1 MKTFAEQNSV
11 KPDQVDKLDPDQ
23 VFVASF
29 DYELKPKR
37 RWRLFL
43 TTILLEWSLE
53 RADDWKV
60 AGDESDEE
68 GEPARMQNVNV
79 KRYKD
84 KPDITPSI
92 LLDAHDYREAH
103 LDRPVVR
110 LTVGDGTAYF
120 ISSDKGRIIDK
131 QSHF

>member
-1 MKTFAEQNSV
+1 MSRTSMSL
-11 KPDQVDKLDPDQ
+11 PDFL
-23 VFVASF
+23 AS
-29 DYELKPKR
+29 
-37 RWRLFL
+37 LFRENG
-43 TTILLEWSLE
+43 ILLEWSLE
-53 RADDWKV
+53 RAEDWKV
-60 AGDESDEE
+60 SGDESDEE

-131 QSHF
+131 QSCRHFIYESDR